1 MHSHR
6 SSKKSQKPFKSKHA
20 SKGSIKAMNKGKI
33 EKTTAGNKAT
43 KVMGKW
49 DRRNQK
55 DQIRAA
61 KMVELATD
69 RKLFDGK
76 SGAPKIVTVVGMSED
91 VDVNAMVCKMMGL
104 ESLPSKISTH
114 EVERFKQKFTII
126 TPSLDNFLEVLDA
139 ARIADF
145 VVLAFSPVASFD
157 DSEYIL
163 KCVAE
168 QGVSNVIS
176 VVTESGMLTDK
187 KRAERIDEIKIFSDY
202 FFPQDKI
209 FDIENSTDCANLV
222 RNIAQKFPKGVNW
235 RDQRAFV
242 LADSVEEKDGQVC
255 VSGVVRGKGF
265 NLLRAI
271 HLPGYGDFKIA
282 KAEVLKHGSAE
293 LVTPGEDVLAV
304 NQDDDDEDM
313 DMEEDGD
320 DGMDAENKDQAS
332 LGVKVDGHH
341 YFHDTAREAMQE
353 KYSKRRVP
361 KGTSEQQ
368 AKWLIDETLINSDD
382 EFEDE
387 QMEEDGMDAE
397 DDDDDEANH
406 VEFDMAEETRQL
418 EEYKSLREE
427 LDFPDEVEVKPGE
440 SAKERFAKYR
450 GMKSL
455 RNWDASQDD
464 YPEEYKKCV
473 TFNYNAMKFR
483 VLKDSTDLQPGQYVK
498 LYIEAPTSIVAEAQ
512 EHADSPFVV
521 YGLHK
526 YEDEQAVCHVTMNP
540 CFDADEAA
548 PIKSKDE
555 LILQLGPRR
564 LVVNP
569 LYGTES
575 TIAKFDRFLTRSC
588 MATYIGPATFGN
600 VPALWF
606 RKSEN
611 GALELVGTGSFDSTD
626 PRKMLIKRA
635 VLTGHPFKIH
645 KKLVTIRYMFFN
657 PEDINWFKAVPL
669 FTKMGRSGFI
679 KMSLGTHGY
688 MKATFDQHLN
698 GMDTVAMALY
708 KRVWPK
714 VSREYE

>member
-1 MHSHR
+1 
-6 SSKKSQKPFKSKHA
+6 
-20 SKGSIKAMNKGKI
+20 
-33 EKTTAGNKAT
+33 
-43 KVMGKW
+43 
-49 DRRNQK
+49 
-55 DQIRAA
+55 
-61 KMVELATD
+61 
-69 RKLFDGK
+69 
-76 SGAPKIVTVVGMSED
+76 
-91 VDVNAMVCKMMGL
+91 
-104 ESLPSKISTH
+104 
-114 EVERFKQKFTII
+114 
-126 TPSLDNFLEVLDA
+126 
-139 ARIADF
+139 
-145 VVLAFSPVASFD
+145 
-157 DSEYIL
+157 
-163 KCVAE
+163 
-168 QGVSNVIS
+168 
-176 VVTESGMLTDK
+176 
-187 KRAERIDEIKIFSDY
+187 
-202 FFPQDKI
+202 
-209 FDIENSTDCANLV
+209 
-222 RNIAQKFPKGVNW
+222 
-235 RDQRAFV
+235 
-242 LADSVEEKDGQVC
+242 
-255 VSGVVRGKGF
+255 
-265 NLLRAI
+265 
-271 HLPGYGDFKIA
+271 
-282 KAEVLKHGSAE
+282 
-293 LVTPGEDVLAV
+293 
-304 NQDDDDEDM
+304 
-313 DMEEDGD
+313 MEE
-320 DGMDAENKDQAS
+320 EEEIQDQQ

-341 YFHDTAREAMQE
+341 YFPDTAREAMQE
-353 KYSKRRVP
+353 KYAKRRVP

-387 QMEEDGMDAE
+387 QMEEDEVDMDAE
-397 DDDDDEANH
+397 DGAH
-406 VEFDMAEETRQL
+406 VEFDMDEETRQL

-427 LDFPDEVEVKPGE
+427 LDFPDEVELKPGE

-464 YPEEYKKCV
+464 YPEEYKNCV
-473 TFNYNAMKFR
+473 TFNYNAMKNR

-498 LYIEAPTSIVAEAQ
+498 LYIEAPVSIVSEAQ

-526 YEDEQAVCHVTMNP
+526 YESDQAVCHVTMNP
-540 CFDADEAA
+540 CFDQEETA

-575 TIAKFDRFLTRSC
+575 TIAKFDRFLTRPC

-611 GALELVGTGSFDSTD
+611 GAMELVGTGSFDSTD

-714 VSREYE
+714 VARELE

>member
-20 SKGSIKAMNKGKI
+20 SKGSIKALNKGKI
-33 EKTTAGNKAT
+33 EKTTAGNKAV
-43 KVMGKW
+43 KVMGRL

-76 SGAPKIVTVVGMSED
+76 NGAPKIVTVVGMSED
-91 VDVNAMVCKMMGL
+91 VDVSALVCKMMGL
-104 ESLPSKISTH
+104 ESISSKISTH

-145 VVLAFSPVASFD
+145 VILAFSPVASFD

-168 QGVSNVIS
+168 QGVSNVAS
-176 VVTESGMLTDK
+176 VVTETGILTDK
-187 KRAERIDEIKIFSDY
+187 KRAERVEEIKLFSDY

-209 FDIENSTDCANLV
+209 YDLDHATDCSNLV

-242 LADSVEEKDGQVC
+242 LADAVQEADGLVC

-265 NLLRAI
+265 NLLRNV
-271 HLPGYGDFKIA
+271 HLPGYGDFA
-282 KAEVLKHGSAE
+282 VSKAEVIKHGVAE
-293 LVTPGEDVLAV
+293 LVVAGEDVLAK
-304 NQDDDDEDM
+304 NDAEDDDM
-313 DMEEDGD
+313 DMEEDMEED
-320 DGMDAENKDQAS
+320 VETEEQ

-341 YFHDTAREAMQE
+341 YFPDNARNAMQE
-353 KYSKRRVP
+353 KYAKRRVP

-387 QMEEDGMDAE
+387 QMEQDMEMDEE
-397 DDDDDEANH
+397 DDDENH
-406 VEFDMAEETRQL
+406 VEFDVDEEKRQL

-427 LDFPDEVEVKPGE
+427 LDFPDEVELKPGE
-440 SAKERFAKYR
+440 SAKERFRKYR

-455 RNWDASQDD
+455 RNWDPAQDE

-473 TFNYNAMKFR
+473 SFNYNAMKNR

-498 LYIEAPTSIVAEAQ
+498 LYIVAPVSIVAEAA

-526 YEDEQAVCHVTMNP
+526 YESDQAVCHVTMNP
-540 CFDADEAA
+540 CFDQEDSA

-555 LILQLGPRR
+555 LILQLGARR

-575 TIAKFDRFLTRSC
+575 TIAKFDRFLTRPC

>member
-6 SSKKSQKPFKSKHA
+6 SSKKSQKQFKSKHA
-20 SKGSIKAMNKGKI
+20 SKGSIKALNKGKI
-33 EKTTAGNKAT
+33 EKTSAGNKAP
-43 KVMGKW
+43 KVISKW

-91 VDVNAMVCKMMGL
+91 VDVNALVCKMMGL
-104 ESLPSKISTH
+104 EGLESKISTH
-114 EVERFKQKFTII
+114 EVERFKQRFTII

-139 ARIADF
+139 ARIADY
-145 VVLAFSPVASFD
+145 VVLAFSPVAAFD

-176 VVTESGMLTDK
+176 VVTETGMLTDK
-187 KRAERIDEIKIFSDY
+187 KKTERIEEIKTFSDY

-209 FDIENSTDCANLV
+209 FDIENATDCANLV

-242 LADSVEEKDGQVC
+242 LADNVTEEDGLVC
-255 VSGVVRGKGF
+255 VTGVVRGKGF
-265 NLLRAI
+265 NLLRTV
-271 HLPGYGDFKIA
+271 HLPGYGDFNVA
-282 KAEVLKHGSAE
+282 KAEVLKHGNAE
-293 LVTPGEDVLAV
+293 LVVPGEDVLAV
-304 NQDDDDEDM
+304 QNDDEDM
-313 DMEEDGD
+313 EMEDEEEAED
-320 DGMDAENKDQAS
+320 ETEE
-332 LGVKVDGHH
+332 LGIKVDGHH
-341 YFHDTAREAMQE
+341 YFPDTAREAMQE

-387 QMEEDGMDAE
+387 QMEMEE
-397 DDDDDEANH
+397 QDDDENH
-406 VEFDMAEETRQL
+406 VEFDMDEETRQL
-418 EEYKSLREE
+418 EEYKQARDE
-427 LDFPDEVEVKPGE
+427 LDFPDEVELKPNE

-455 RNWDASQDD
+455 RNWDATQDD

-483 VLKDSTDLQPGQYVK
+483 VLKDSTDLTPGQYVK
-498 LYIEAPTSIVAEAQ
+498 LYIEAPVSIVQEAH

-526 YEDEQAVCHVTMNP
+526 YENEQAVCHVTMNP
-540 CFDADEAA
+540 CFDVEEN

-635 VLTGHPFKIH
+635 VITGHPFKIH

-669 FTKMGRSGFI
+669 FTKLGRSGFI